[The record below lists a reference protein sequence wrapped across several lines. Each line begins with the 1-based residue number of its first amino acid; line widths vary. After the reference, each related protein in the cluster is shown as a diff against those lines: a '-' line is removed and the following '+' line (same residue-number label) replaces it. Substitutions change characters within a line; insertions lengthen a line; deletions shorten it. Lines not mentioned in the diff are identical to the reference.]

1 MGHLSGSQAEPRIR
15 FGDTSD
21 VPGILA
27 CLTATATVAALPWM
41 LGGVIP
47 LARVVL
53 ICGALLSACLSLLSR
68 VIQWRRQR
76 AVTNQSP
83 TSAVPLLLLPLLTLS
98 TIGLAQLRPGSE
110 NAMHAMDHAIHAED
124 RQPRPTDLPGV
135 ATVSPAATRTAVGTL
150 LAVSLLAL
158 VGFEHFR
165 SLRILGLAA
174 VVLLGSGL
182 AVGGT
187 GLVQLAQDSELAI
200 NQQWK
205 LGISKAFGPFVNPNG
220 AAGWLLMS
228 FAISAGWLGW
238 YLKAAA
244 IDARSSL
251 MHETLRNRL
260 PRELHRFI
268 ANLSPSPVIILI
280 CFLVFF
286 SAIGATFSRGGILA
300 LLASLT
306 AALFLRASLKRLPLL
321 LVITVVGAFGIIL
334 LLDWLRIRNDVV
346 AEITSVA
353 ELESAAASRVQHW
366 LNSLRAVMDFPL
378 LGTGLGSYRYAT
390 LPYQDDY
397 TGLWFINADN
407 YFVEMIVEGGIVGLI
422 CYLSLSLCGIQS
434 AYLLTGLPA
443 EINAHRRRSRTTS
456 SLRVAV
462 GTIAV
467 MMTVSQMVSGF
478 FDFGVG
484 LPPGLATFCLL
495 LGVCSGIVRQTS
507 PTFVHEWSQ
516 QATVNPMASGYFVCR
531 AWVPIGITLCL
542 MAGAGALLPDQLAAE
557 QLHRSIV
564 SGNRLLQ
571 QPITPEKLD
580 RITTERSVLAERIRQ
595 RPDDPEALRL
605 MTRLAAAQ
613 FRWDVMLQLSPQEM
627 IRASNFHHRFQQLSV
642 YQYARNMLAASDSQE
657 TQDAMI
663 GVIEPALKAAAPQ
676 AAFGQAASR
685 YPLMPGIA
693 RGQAELAALL
703 GDVDTFRQEVRR
715 LNFVEPHNARSAW
728 FLGVLAADLGELQL
742 AEQLWTRSVTLSRG
756 FQAHILEAAE
766 QVMEPDAAYQ
776 KFGPKTFDLCV
787 VVALDGPGTTQRDRL
802 LTEAEKR

>member
-1 MGHLSGSQAEPRIR
+1 
-15 FGDTSD
+15 
-21 VPGILA
+21 
-27 CLTATATVAALPWM
+27 
-41 LGGVIP
+41 
-47 LARVVL
+47 
-53 ICGALLSACLSLLSR
+53 
-68 VIQWRRQR
+68 
-76 AVTNQSP
+76 
-83 TSAVPLLLLPLLTLS
+83 
-98 TIGLAQLRPGSE
+98 
-110 NAMHAMDHAIHAED
+110 
-124 RQPRPTDLPGV
+124 
-135 ATVSPAATRTAVGTL
+135 
-150 LAVSLLAL
+150 
-158 VGFEHFR
+158 
-165 SLRILGLAA
+165 
-174 VVLLGSGL
+174 
-182 AVGGT
+182 
-187 GLVQLAQDSELAI
+187 
-200 NQQWK
+200 
-205 LGISKAFGPFVNPNG
+205 
-220 AAGWLLMS
+220 
-228 FAISAGWLGW
+228 
-238 YLKAAA
+238 
-244 IDARSSL
+244 
-251 MHETLRNRL
+251 
-260 PRELHRFI
+260 
-268 ANLSPSPVIILI
+268 
-280 CFLVFF
+280 
-286 SAIGATFSRGGILA
+286 
-300 LLASLT
+300 
-306 AALFLRASLKRLPLL
+306 
-321 LVITVVGAFGIIL
+321 
-334 LLDWLRIRNDVV
+334 
-346 AEITSVA
+346 
-353 ELESAAASRVQHW
+353 
-366 LNSLRAVMDFPL
+366 
-378 LGTGLGSYRYAT
+378 
-390 LPYQDDY
+390 
-397 TGLWFINADN
+397 
-407 YFVEMIVEGGIVGLI
+407 
-422 CYLSLSLCGIQS
+422 
-434 AYLLTGLPA
+434 
-443 EINAHRRRSRTTS
+443 
-456 SLRVAV
+456 
-462 GTIAV
+462 

-693 RGQAELAALL
+693 RGLAELAALL